1 MCGSAGLVGRVRTPS
16 PLTRGSYSWQHW
28 KPEHILSWERSSR
41 LWPSPGPQDQSSGWG
56 FGFPQPAVGQGGG
69 GRLGDPGNTRAGQS
83 VWDSTT
89 IPGGGSQVLRGPHR
103 SPRTV
108 NSPSVRRDSRMVE
121 QRKTQVIRLAW
132 APSPGVS
139 GAHVTSNQLFSFLC
153 LSCLLF
159 QTRIRKAGLT
169 TLLCNTVRSHM

>member
-69 GRLGDPGNTRAGQS
+69 GQAWGPRQHQSRTECLGLDHDPWGRISSPERATQEPQNSEQPQRQEGFENGRAKKNSGHQACL
-83 VWDSTT
+83 
-89 IPGGGSQVLRGPHR
+89 GSKPWGFR
-103 SPRTV
+103 SPRDLKPV
-108 NSPSVRRDSRMVE
+108 IFLSVPQLPS
-121 QRKTQVIRLAW
+121 L
-132 APSPGVS
+132 
-139 GAHVTSNQLFSFLC
+139 SNQD
-153 LSCLLF
+153 
-159 QTRIRKAGLT
+159 
-169 TLLCNTVRSHM
+169 

>member
-1 MCGSAGLVGRVRTPS
+1 MRVCRAGREGTHTVPADSGLLQLAALEARTHPVLGAE
-16 PLTRGSYSWQHW
+16 LTPVA
-28 KPEHILSWERSSR
+28 KPWTT
-41 LWPSPGPQDQSSGWG
+41 GPKLRMGPWL
-56 FGFPQPAVGQGGG
+56 PAACCWVG

-89 IPGGGSQVLRGPHR
+89 IPGGGSQVLRGPRR

-132 APSPGVS
+132 APSPGVP

-159 QTRIRKAGLT
+159 QIGIRKAGLT